1 MSNSHLKTKVWIAA
15 MLAAGVLSGCG
26 GGAGDT
32 SAALD
37 SSISITSS
45 NHLPV
50 AGMVSGLGSIVV
62 NGVRYETIGAN
73 VYDAD
78 DNHVLNNPLGIGMT
92 VSLETSS
99 NTTSNTANRI
109 HIQSGI
115 QGYAANINA
124 TTNTLTVAGLPVTTE
139 ASTLIV
145 RSNGTVGSFA
155 DLVSGPVEVYGLP
168 QTDGSFKATRI
179 EIETSPSNVQLVG
192 VISQLNTSN
201 GTFTLGSGNNSV
213 SIGYGTSTPSTGL
226 ANGVV
231 VAVKTNTT
239 VSASQYNVTQ
249 IYVRASTASVFTQYQ
264 TNYTGTSGVRNET
277 NELYGMV
284 SGLTPTT
291 TGCSLQVQGL
301 PVSVTSATLCSSLQN
316 GDYVEAKGLLSNGNL
331 AAYRIEFKT
340 TGSERN
346 LGNYADDEND
356 DDHDELKYRRI
367 ASGTSSN
374 DSSSSNNSSVTSG
387 TYEIYGTLS
396 NCSPS
401 TCTFTSNGV
410 VMNIDISTAIWE
422 HGTVVTSGVVEAK
435 GYMLSNNVF
444 KAIKMESKNRS

>member
-15 MLAAGVLSGCG
+15 MLAAGVLIGCG

-32 SAALD
+32 STALD
-37 SSISITSS
+37 SSISIANS
-45 NHLPV
+45 NTLPV

-78 DNHVLNNPLGIGMT
+78 DNHVLNSPLGIGMT
-92 VSLETSS
+92 VSLETVS
-99 NTTSNTANRI
+99 NTTSNTANSI
-109 HIQSGI
+109 HVQSGI
-115 QGYAANINA
+115 QGTAANLNA
-124 TTNTLTVAGLPVTTE
+124 STNTLTVAGLPVTTD

-145 RSNGTVGSFA
+145 RSNGTVGAFT
-155 DLVSGPVEVYGLP
+155 DLASSPVEVYGLP

-201 GTFTLGSGNNSV
+201 GTFTLGTGNNSV
-213 SIGYGTSTPSTGL
+213 SISYGTSTPSTGL

-231 VAVKTNTT
+231 VSVRTNTL
-239 VSASQYNVTQ
+239 VNSSQYAATQ
-249 IYVRASTASVFTQYQ
+249 IYIRAATASVFTQYQ
-264 TNYTGTSGVRNET
+264 TNYTGTSGVRNEA

-284 SGLTPTT
+284 SALTNSS
-291 TGCSLQVQGL
+291 TGCSLQVQGI
-301 PVSVTSATLCSSLQN
+301 PVSVSSATLCSSLQN
-316 GDYVEAKGLLSNGNL
+316 GDYVEAKGLLSNGTL

-340 TGSERN
+340 TGGERN

-356 DDHDELKYRRI
+356 NDHDDLKYRRI
-367 ASGTSSN
+367 ASTTPSN
-374 DSSSSNNSSVTSG
+374 DSSSSDNSSTSMD
-387 TYEIYGTLS
+387 TYEVYGTLS
-396 NCSPS
+396 NCTTS
-401 TCTFTSNGV
+401 TCSFTSNGV
-410 VMNIDISTAIWE
+410 VMSIDISTAIWE
-422 HGTVVTSGVVEAK
+422 HGIVVTSGGVEAK